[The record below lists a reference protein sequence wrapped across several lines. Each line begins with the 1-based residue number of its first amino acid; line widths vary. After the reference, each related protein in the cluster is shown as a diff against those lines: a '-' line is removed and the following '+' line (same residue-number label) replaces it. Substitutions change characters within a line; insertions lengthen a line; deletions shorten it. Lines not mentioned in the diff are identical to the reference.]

1 MNCDEIQAQL
11 SDYLDRSLGAAPMA
25 LVEEHL
31 AACPPCREETELLS
45 ETIGQVATLPSV
57 EPPLGFTQRVMA
69 HVREIEPQPGLWQR
83 VFLPLRHKLPVQ
95 ATALVMLGILG
106 AYLLQKEET
115 HKQLTAIQP
124 AQITDG
130 IKQDGA
136 PARQAFPAPP
146 TTSKSK
152 TNASAKR
159 SANESTEQP
168 ASSRAPQSD
177 SIAHRERA
185 QIAGS
190 RAAKSTDSL
199 RPPTPVAAPEPGDT
213 AAPMISGTAVAN
225 HVSSQAGGGSGTPAF
240 PFESDPATAFRSA
253 PSAIVPFADYE
264 LVVRRHGRPPAE
276 SRGDVTGAVRK
287 TEMSQADERPSTTP
301 RAIDRLM
308 AAMPDHARSQ
318 TIWVTVPKNLYEQFK
333 KELHALGTIESETR
347 VPLLRDQTAAQT
359 DGQIRVKLTAIP
371 VADSST
377 PNPPASR

>member
-11 SDYLDRSLGAAPMA
+11 SEYLDRSLGAAPMA

-45 ETIGQVATLPSV
+45 EAIGQVAALPSV

-69 HVREIEPQPGLWQR
+69 HVREIEPQPGLWHR
-83 VFLPLRHKLPVQ
+83 LFLPLRQKLPVQ

-115 HKQLTAIQP
+115 HRQLTAIQP
-124 AQITDG
+124 AQVTDG
-130 IKQDGA
+130 IKQDSA
-136 PARQAFPAPP
+136 PAPQAFPVPP
-146 TTSKSK
+146 TTSTSK

-159 SANESTEQP
+159 STDESTEQP
-168 ASSRAPQSD
+168 ASSRAPQPD
-177 SIAHRERA
+177 SVARRA
-185 QIAGS
+185 RAGS
-190 RAAKSTDSL
+190 PAPKSTDSL
-199 RPPTPVAAPEPGDT
+199 RSATPGAAPEPGDR

-225 HVSSQAGGGSGTPAF
+225 HVSSQGGGGLGTLAF

-287 TEMSQADERPSTTP
+287 TEMSQAAERPSTTP
-301 RAIDRLM
+301 RAIDQLM
-308 AAMPDHARSQ
+308 AAIPDQARPQ

-333 KELHALGTIESETR
+333 KELHALGTIESETE

-359 DGQIRVKLTAIP
+359 DGQIRVKLTAMP
-371 VADSST
+371 GADSPT

>member
-1 MNCDEIQAQL
+1 
-11 SDYLDRSLGAAPMA
+11 
-25 LVEEHL
+25 
-31 AACPPCREETELLS
+31 
-45 ETIGQVATLPSV
+45 
-57 EPPLGFTQRVMA
+57 
-69 HVREIEPQPGLWQR
+69 
-83 VFLPLRHKLPVQ
+83 
-95 ATALVMLGILG
+95 
-106 AYLLQKEET
+106 
-115 HKQLTAIQP
+115 
-124 AQITDG
+124 
-130 IKQDGA
+130 
-136 PARQAFPAPP
+136 
-146 TTSKSK
+146 
-152 TNASAKR
+152 
-159 SANESTEQP
+159 
-168 ASSRAPQSD
+168 
-177 SIAHRERA
+177 
-185 QIAGS
+185 
-190 RAAKSTDSL
+190 
-199 RPPTPVAAPEPGDT
+199 
-213 AAPMISGTAVAN
+213 MISGTAVAN

-276 SRGDVTGAVRK
+276 LRGDVTGAVRK

>member
-11 SDYLDRSLGAAPMA
+11 SEYLDRSLGAAPMA

-45 ETIGQVATLPSV
+45 ETIGQVAALPSV

-69 HVREIEPQPGLWQR
+69 HVREIKPQPGLWQR
-83 VFLPLRHKLPVQ
+83 LFLPLRQKLPVQ
-95 ATALVMLGILG
+95 ATALVMFGILG
-106 AYLLQKEET
+106 AYILQKEET

-124 AQITDG
+124 PQVTDG
-130 IKQDGA
+130 IKQESA
-136 PARQAFPAPP
+136 PAPQAFPVPP
-146 TTSKSK
+146 TTSTSK

-159 SANESTEQP
+159 SADESTEQP
-168 ASSRAPQSD
+168 ASSHAPQPD
-177 SIAHRERA
+177 SVARRERA

-190 RAAKSTDSL
+190 PAPKSTDSL
-199 RPPTPVAAPEPGDT
+199 RSATPVAAPDPGDR

-225 HVSSQAGGGSGTPAF
+225 HVSSQAGGGSGTLAF
-240 PFESDPATAFRSA
+240 PFESGSA

-264 LVVRRHGRPPAE
+264 LVVRRHGLPPAE
-276 SRGDVTGAVRK
+276 SRDDVTGAVRK
-287 TEMSQADERPSTTP
+287 TEMSQAAERPSTP

-308 AAMPDHARSQ
+308 AAIPDHARPQ

-333 KELHALGTIESETR
+333 KELHALGTIESETE

-359 DGQIRVKLTAIP
+359 DGQIRVKLTAMP
-371 VADSST
+371 GADSPT

>member
-11 SDYLDRSLGAAPMA
+11 SEYLDRSLGAAPMA

-45 ETIGQVATLPSV
+45 EAIGQVAALPSV

-69 HVREIEPQPGLWQR
+69 HVREIEPQPGLWHR
-83 VFLPLRHKLPVQ
+83 LFLPLRQKLPVQ

-124 AQITDG
+124 AQVTDG
-130 IKQDGA
+130 IKQDSA
-136 PARQAFPAPP
+136 PAPQAFPAPP
-146 TTSKSK
+146 TTSTSK

-159 SANESTEQP
+159 STDESTEQP
-168 ASSRAPQSD
+168 ASSRAPQPD
-177 SIAHRERA
+177 SVARRERA
-185 QIAGS
+185 GS
-190 RAAKSTDSL
+190 PAPKSTDSL
-199 RPPTPVAAPEPGDT
+199 PPATPVAAPEPGDR

-225 HVSSQAGGGSGTPAF
+225 HVSSQAGGGSGTLAF

-287 TEMSQADERPSTTP
+287 TEISQAAERPSTP

-308 AAMPDHARSQ
+308 AAIPDHARPQ

-333 KELHALGTIESETR
+333 KELHALGTIESETE

-359 DGQIRVKLTAIP
+359 DGQIRVKLTAMP
-371 VADSST
+371 GADSPT

>member
-11 SDYLDRSLGAAPMA
+11 SEYLDRSLGAAPMA

-45 ETIGQVATLPSV
+45 ETIGQVAALPLV

-69 HVREIEPQPGLWQR
+69 HVREIEPQPRLWQR
-83 VFLPLRHKLPVQ
+83 VFLPLRQKLPVQ
-95 ATALVMLGILG
+95 ATALVVLGILG

-124 AQITDG
+124 AQVTDG
-130 IKQDGA
+130 IKQDSG
-136 PARQAFPAPP
+136 PARQAFPALP
-146 TTSKSK
+146 TTSTSK
-152 TNASAKR
+152 TNSSAKR
-159 SANESTEQP
+159 SADEATEQP
-168 ASSRAPQSD
+168 ASSRAPQPD
-177 SIAHRERA
+177 SVARRERA

-190 RAAKSTDSL
+190 QAAKSTDSL
-199 RPPTPVAAPEPGDT
+199 RPATPVAAPEPGDR

-225 HVSSQAGGGSGTPAF
+225 HVSSQAGGGSGTLAF

-276 SRGDVTGAVRK
+276 SRGDGMGAVRK
-287 TEMSQADERPSTTP
+287 TEMSQAAERPSTP

-308 AAMPDHARSQ
+308 AAIPDHARPQ

-333 KELHALGTIESETR
+333 KELHALGTIESETQ
-347 VPLLRDQTAAQT
+347 VPLLRDQTAAQA
-359 DGQIRVKLTAIP
+359 DGQIRVRLTAMP
-371 VADSST
+371 GADSST

>member
-11 SDYLDRSLGAAPMA
+11 SEYLERSLGAVPMA

-45 ETIGQVATLPSV
+45 ETIGQVAALPAV
-57 EPPLGFTQRVMA
+57 EPPPGFTQRVMA

-83 VFLPLRHKLPVQ
+83 LFLPLRQKLPVQ
-95 ATALVMLGILG
+95 ATALVMLGIL
-106 AYLLQKEET
+106 AVFLLQKEET
-115 HKQLTAIQP
+115 HKQITAIQP
-124 AQITDG
+124 AQVTDG
-130 IKQDGA
+130 IKQDNT

-146 TTSKSK
+146 TTSTSK
-152 TNASAKR
+152 TKALAKR
-159 SANESTEQP
+159 SADESRVKPVSPRASQP
-168 ASSRAPQSD
+168 DLVAR
-177 SIAHRERA
+177 RERA

-190 RAAKSTDSL
+190 LASESTESL
-199 RPPTPVAAPEPGDT
+199 RPATPAAAPEPGDR

-225 HVSSQAGGGSGTPAF
+225 HVSSQTGGGTGPLAF
-240 PFESDPATAFRSA
+240 PFESDPAAAFRSA
-253 PSAIVPFADYE
+253 SSAIMPFADYE

-287 TEMSQADERPSTTP
+287 TELSQAAERPSTP

-308 AAMPDHARSQ
+308 AAIPDQSRPQ
-318 TIWVTVPKNLYEQFK
+318 TIWVTVPKNQYEQFK
-333 KELHALGTIESETR
+333 KELHALGTIESETQ

-359 DGQIRVKLTAIP
+359 DGQIRVKLTAMP
-371 VADSST
+371 GTDSPT